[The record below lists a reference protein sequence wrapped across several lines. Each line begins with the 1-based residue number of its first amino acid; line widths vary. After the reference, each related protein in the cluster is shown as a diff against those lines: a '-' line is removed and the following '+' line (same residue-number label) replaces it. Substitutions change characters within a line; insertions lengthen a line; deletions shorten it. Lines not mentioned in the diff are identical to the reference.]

1 MAFIRKDGSRV
12 VPASQRVAPAASSP
26 GAAPDISSSPAQSV
40 EASPD
45 ARPGKNHPTGDYEV
59 GYCRPP
65 VSGRIKPGEVRN
77 PRGRAG
83 APALGTMVLR
93 AMRET
98 LLVRTANG
106 ERKVSRVEAIVMK
119 SVEKALKGD
128 NRAIEQA
135 LARYEI
141 ALADLASKVRA
152 AEPENLTA
160 SDRATIEAFLRT
172 SAPNTNT
179 GDES

>member
-12 VPASQRVAPAASSP
+12 VPASQRVVPVTSSP
-26 GAAPDISSSPAQSV
+26 EVAPDISSSPAQLV

-45 ARPGKNHPTGDYEV
+45 ARPDKNQPTGDYEV

-83 APALGTMVLR
+83 APALGTMVLK

-98 LLVRTANG
+98 LLIRTAAG

-128 NRAIEQA
+128 NRAIEQS
-135 LARYEI
+135 LIRYEQ
-141 ALADLASKVRA
+141 ALADVASKVRDA
-152 AEPENLTA
+152 APQDMSA
-160 SDRATIEAFLRT
+160 ADRAILDAFLRT
-172 SAPNTNT
+172 AGPSPRAAL
-179 GDES
+179 